1 MPKSFINPCA
11 LYDLP
16 CRLPSGLC
24 IGKPYWAGRYF
35 EKGDRHHADASPC
48 AYLDY
53 VNKRLSRQAVPHEPE
68 ATPPEKRDMGQ
79 ETAPTERQSPSA
91 LLAARRKGRA

>member
-1 MPKSFINPCA
+1 MPNSFINPCA

-53 VNKRLSRQAVPHEPE
+53 VNKRLSRQAVPHKPDGTLPKKREVQENALMEP
-68 ATPPEKRDMGQ
+68 
-79 ETAPTERQSPSA
+79 QSPSA